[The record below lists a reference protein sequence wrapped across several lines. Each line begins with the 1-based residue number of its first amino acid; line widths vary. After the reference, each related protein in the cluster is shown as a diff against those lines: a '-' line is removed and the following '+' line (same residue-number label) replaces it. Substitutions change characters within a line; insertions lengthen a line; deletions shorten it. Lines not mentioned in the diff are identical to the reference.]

1 MNLCEGEESVE
12 DTNKFHEQAELMKSL
27 NHDAII

>member
-12 DTNKFHEQAELMKSL
+12 DPNKFHDQAELMKSL
-27 NHDAII
+27 NHDAIL